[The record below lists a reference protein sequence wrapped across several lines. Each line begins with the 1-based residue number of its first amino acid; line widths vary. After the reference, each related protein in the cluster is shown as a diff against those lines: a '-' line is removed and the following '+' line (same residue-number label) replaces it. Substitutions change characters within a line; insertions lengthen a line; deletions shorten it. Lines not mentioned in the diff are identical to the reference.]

1 MKINKSQKCALLFTS
16 EPTSSYIP
24 PTIAHINEEV
34 YTKVSM
40 PTLKLG
46 NRKNSNMH
54 AKYAHNV
61 SDTGIKIKKNIHVFN
76 TTMLKIIN
84 FCYVAYMSNTIF
96 LGCINSKIIE

>member
-1 MKINKSQKCALLFTS
+1 MCALLFTS

-34 YTKVSM
+34 YAKVSV

-61 SDTGIKIKKNIHVFN
+61 SDTGIKIKKK
-76 TTMLKIIN
+76 T
-84 FCYVAYMSNTIF
+84 YMYST
-96 LGCINSKIIE
+96 LQC